1 MPVETR
7 AGANNN
13 ENADPNINVVVAGA
27 GLDTYIPVIPD
38 AKDANIIAKF
48 KYKTLTKIKGKPT
61 FEPMKEI
68 TRQLGRN
75 ALAIKVSF
83 GGGKGDALAKCSQGI
98 DTWRIRVY
106 NGMCQNQKAPN
117 QTLRTTPPNRKRSA
131 RYLPS
136 WFARRTSKLWRQ
148 LGIY

>member
-7 AGANNN
+7 TRAGPRNN

-38 AKDANIIAKF
+38 VKDANIIAKF

-61 FEPMKEI
+61 FESMKEV

-75 ALAIKVSF
+75 ALAVKVLF
-83 GGGKGDALAKCSQGI
+83 GGGKRG
-98 DTWRIRVY
+98 
-106 NGMCQNQKAPN
+106 
-117 QTLRTTPPNRKRSA
+117 
-131 RYLPS
+131 
-136 WFARRTSKLWRQ
+136 
-148 LGIY
+148 